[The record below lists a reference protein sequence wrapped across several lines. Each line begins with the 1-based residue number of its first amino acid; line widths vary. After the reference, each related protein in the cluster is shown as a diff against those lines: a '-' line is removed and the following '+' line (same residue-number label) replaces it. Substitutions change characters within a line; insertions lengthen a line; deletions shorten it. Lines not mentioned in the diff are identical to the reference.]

1 MDDVV
6 VAEGGLSRLKE
17 LLRALERSG
26 VAASVLPPAD
36 NCRSG

>member
-6 VAEGGLSRLKE
+6 VAEAGLSRLKE
-17 LLRALERSG
+17 LLRSLERSG
-26 VAASVLPPAD
+26 VPAKILPPAD